1 MNNILSLSLTVLVQQ
16 ATPPVPKM
24 GPGIPPPVGDVPL
37 DDNLWVLLVSA
48 LLIGAMVV
56 YKNRQKA
63 L

>member
-16 ATPPVPKM
+16 TTPPVPKM
-24 GPGIPPPVGDVPL
+24 GIPPPVGDVPL
-37 DDNLWVLLVSA
+37 DGNLWVLLVSA

>member
-1 MNNILSLSLTVLVQQ
+1 MSNILSLSLTVLVQQ

-24 GPGIPPPVGDVPL
+24 GIPPPVGDVPL
-37 DDNLWVLLVSA
+37 DGNLWVLLVSA